1 MGDFLRCTEAFL
13 WLVDNLLH
21 FAFDLISL
29 EYAFQKRFEIL
40 SHERNGS
47 DVEQY
52 CTNNIRSAPH
62 FTLIPPV

>member
-13 WLVDNLLH
+13 QLVDNLLH

-40 SHERNGS
+40 SQERNGS
-47 DVEQY
+47 DVAQI
-52 CTNNIRSAPH
+52 TFNLLHISP
-62 FTLIPPV
+62 